1 MNEYIVEELMIP
13 QRKQTEKMFPKH
25 GELLQGVFFSIF
37 KAQECFNSAII
48 LFNNNQSATAISL
61 FVSGIEELSKAISF
75 LNLLF
80 DWQNIRK
87 VNNYKEK
94 QKKHIWKIESIFHPI
109 RSFISNKK
117 NLFNFSSDSELK
129 KAFHCLPFEIQSLLT
144 LLSDLLTNPKIAEKY
159 HNLRMS
165 ISYTDFDGK
174 NVNGPHHNFKEVDL
188 ESYKVL
194 VRLLKEALDKLIDFC
209 EPIFPIY
216 LGAIRERYSSNDKG
230 RRKFL
235 KREINR
241 RVTRTLPAIR
251 QYVDKLLKEKFG
263 ISIIDSMDSDEQF
276 RKLKNSIE
284 EELKC
289 MTNDQKKSFTKE
301 AKKDIIKLI
310 IGHEKI
316 EMIYLYP
323 PLKDKAKVY
332 YSQFNRDKK
341 VS

>member
-1 MNEYIVEELMIP
+1 MNKYTAEKLMIS
-13 QRKQTEKMFPKH
+13 QRIQAEEMCPKP

-37 KAQECFNSAII
+37 KAQEYFDSAII
-48 LFNNNQSATAISL
+48 LFNNNQPAIAISS

-75 LNLLF
+75 LDLLF
-80 DWQNIRK
+80 DWQDIKKTND
-87 VNNYKEK
+87 YKEK
-94 QKKHIWKIESIFHPI
+94 QKEHIWKLESIFHPI

-129 KAFHCLPFEIQSLLT
+129 KAFHCLPVEIQNLLN
-144 LLSDLLTNPKIAEKY
+144 LLSDLFTNPKVAEKY

-194 VRLLKEALDKLIDFC
+194 VSVLKEALDKLINFC

-216 LGAIRERYSSNDKG
+216 LEPIRERYSSSDKN

-235 KREINR
+235 KQKINR
-241 RVTRTLPAIR
+241 RINRTLPAIR
-251 QYVDKLLKEKFG
+251 QCVDKLLKEKFG
-263 ISIIDSMDSDEQF
+263 VSIIDSIDSDEQL

-289 MTNDQKKSFTKE
+289 MTDDQKKLFIKTVKE
-301 AKKDIIKLI
+301 EIIKLI
-310 IGHEKI
+310 ISHEQI

-323 PLKDKAKVY
+323 PLKDKAKIY
-332 YSQFNRDKK
+332 YSQFNINKK
-341 VS
+341 IS